1 MSSSDR
7 TGAAGKAVAADP
19 GAAPPPAG
27 DDGRDGAAQADPWFT
42 PGPKHAAPTTPGA
55 DDVDDLPF
63 TESGAA
69 DGSADWFLPTG
80 RAALMPDSMTLSWE
94 DGSAARPDRAQQL
107 AVGTPPWG
115 PEPTVAAATAG
126 VPPPWE
132 NGPWPGPGERRMA
145 RQPRPVAASGEPA
158 TTGGPPAGWR
168 ARRGRIALAAGG
180 GVAVLVV
187 LIVVIVAVTSGG
199 PASGCG
205 TYPAAVRR
213 AYATAM
219 TDLRGHPQPSVQ
231 AAALGQAASL
241 ANASAAAAGQI
252 GVRTALFTM
261 ASDLDQAHAD
271 VVAHRA
277 LSPDLLQRLTAD
289 GTALPASCSS

>member
-7 TGAAGKAVAADP
+7 TGAAGKAVAAEP
-19 GAAPPPAG
+19 GAAPTPAADDDGG
-27 DDGRDGAAQADPWFT
+27 DDAALADPWFT
-42 PGPKHAAPTTPGA
+42 PGPKHPGPTPPEADGLLFAEPGA
-55 DDVDDLPF
+55 
-63 TESGAA
+63 TEE
-69 DGSADWFLPTG
+69 SAGWFLPTG
-80 RAALMPDSMTLSWE
+80 RAALMPDSMTMSWE
-94 DGSAARPDRAQQL
+94 DGSAARPDRAQL
-107 AVGTPPWG
+107 PAAGTPPWG
-115 PEPTVAAATAG
+115 PEPTDVAATPG

-132 NGPWPGPGERRMA
+132 NGPWPGPDERGTVG
-145 RQPRPVAASGEPA
+145 QPRPAAARGAAAAVGGASGR
-158 TTGGPPAGWR
+158 WR
-168 ARRGRIALAAGG
+168 RRGPVALAAGV

-187 LIVVIVAVTSGG
+187 LVVVIVAVTSGG

-213 AYATAM
+213 AYTAAM
-219 TDLRGHPQPSVQ
+219 TDLRSHAQPSAQ

-271 VVAHRA
+271 VIAHRA
-277 LSPDLLQRLTAD
+277 LSPGLLQRLTAD
-289 GTALPASCSS
+289 GTALPASCSG